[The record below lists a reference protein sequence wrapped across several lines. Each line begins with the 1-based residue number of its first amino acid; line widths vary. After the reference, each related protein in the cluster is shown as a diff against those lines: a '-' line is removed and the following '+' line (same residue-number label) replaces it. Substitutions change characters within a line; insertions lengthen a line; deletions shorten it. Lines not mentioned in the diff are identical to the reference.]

1 MSLVLAPTVQGMDAY
16 DFAKP
21 ENILSSLNKE
31 FWDGVCAVKWQ
42 ERRDS
47 LQTLKQ
53 LASTPRLA
61 TGDYADVVRE
71 LRKVR
76 QCNKALTQHCRH
88 TTWIAM

>member
-1 MSLVLAPTVQGMDAY
+1 MQGQGNVIQVLAPTVQGMDAY

-76 QCNKALTQHCRH
+76 QCNQGQR
-88 TTWIAM
+88 